1 IWGKLLTEPKV
12 DTRPPGVLSS
22 GLFNP
27 HNGSLLIKSQ
37 QTRANVDGRH
47 FLNFTVIAE
56 SQLAGA
62 AADIDIQ
69 YDPTGFGGM
78 SGRAGTMCRH
88 RGFEAVTGAHRDK
101 FSRLLGKQFGDCARI
116 TSPDGHSR

>member
-27 HNGSLLIKSQ
+27 HNGSVLIKSQ
-37 QTRANVDGRH
+37 QARTDVDGRH
-47 FLNFTVIAE
+47 FLNFTVVAE

-78 SGRAGTMCRH
+78 SRRAGTVCRH
-88 RGFEAVTGAHRDK
+88 RSFEAVTGAHRDK
-101 FSRLLGKQFGDCARI
+101 FSGLLGKQFRDRARI
-116 TSPDGHSR
+116 APPDGYAR